1 MLTKLLYALP
11 EISIIFGIIHLSI
24 LYILSYEAPKVYA
37 KTARL
42 WLLVSLFS
50 IITFYDKSYNF
61 LYFENTSYTM
71 LAKSLVI
78 FFSYI
83 ILIISPSWFSE
94 ENKTGYKFL
103 VYIFLNIITQ
113 NLIIS
118 SINLIPIVLG
128 YCFLTYINYRLIDLS
143 SPEVSKRHLKIS
155 FIVIIMLLGA
165 FYYFYAIDENLTN
178 FNNLSSYITEQ
189 NNDFVTYIIST
200 MLIIPFLYLF
210 GVFPFHLEK
219 EDILGKTILPVAHF
233 FTIVIPLM
241 SLLTII
247 KLKASLFACYQ
258 EYLSFG
264 FVVIGCLSIIIGAI
278 GANARINLHRIYAHG
293 SIYHFGIC
301 MILLSFF
308 IPQADF
314 ISFIYILFY
323 LISLNGLYLV
333 FYNLKSHREF
343 LSSQISLSGLAKTRP
358 YTTRALLISVF
369 SLLCLPPFVGFVAQF
384 GYINLF
390 LSQKSYIL
398 LIVALVFFLILA
410 KSYLEIIK
418 TAYFEQKI
426 KTYDT
431 ENKII
436 LLTTVFCMFLIVFIS
451 FNPYGLI
458 EKLKDMFYVIYL

>member
-200 MLIIPFLYLF
+200 MLIIPFLYLKYC
-210 GVFPFHLEK
+210 GEL
-219 EDILGKTILPVAHF
+219 
-233 FTIVIPLM
+233 
-241 SLLTII
+241 
-247 KLKASLFACYQ
+247 
-258 EYLSFG
+258 
-264 FVVIGCLSIIIGAI
+264 
-278 GANARINLHRIYAHG
+278 
-293 SIYHFGIC
+293 
-301 MILLSFF
+301 
-308 IPQADF
+308 
-314 ISFIYILFY
+314 
-323 LISLNGLYLV
+323 
-333 FYNLKSHREF
+333 
-343 LSSQISLSGLAKTRP
+343 
-358 YTTRALLISVF
+358 
-369 SLLCLPPFVGFVAQF
+369 
-384 GYINLF
+384 
-390 LSQKSYIL
+390 
-398 LIVALVFFLILA
+398 
-410 KSYLEIIK
+410 
-418 TAYFEQKI
+418 
-426 KTYDT
+426 
-431 ENKII
+431 
-436 LLTTVFCMFLIVFIS
+436 
-451 FNPYGLI
+451 
-458 EKLKDMFYVIYL
+458 